1 MVSFSS
7 IIIPLLPLLTSALP
21 TISSS
26 TSSSSLAPREN
37 FGDIT
42 FYTTGLGACGGVNN
56 DEEYVAAVS
65 AAVFDSQSVCGST
78 ISVSFAGRSVSVLV
92 VDRCAGCAFG
102 DVDLSPRAFIDLTG
116 SLDAGRVQGS
126 WDFI

>member
-1 MVSFSS
+1 MVSFTA
-7 IIIPLLPLLTSALP
+7 ILLPLLPLLTSALP
-21 TISSS
+21 TAP
-26 TSSSSLAPREN
+26 SSSLAPREN

-42 FYTTGLGACGGVNN
+42 FYNTGLGACGFFNN
-56 DEEYVAAVS
+56 DEEYVVAVS
-65 AAVFDSQSVCGST
+65 AALFDSQSVCGRS
-78 ISVSFAGRSVSVLV
+78 ISVNFNGRSVNAQV

-102 DVDLSPRAFIDLTG
+102 DVDLSPRAFSDLTG

>member
-1 MVSFSS
+1 MVSFTT
-7 IIIPLLPLLTSALP
+7 IILPLLPLLTSALP
-21 TISSS
+21 TSS
-26 TSSSSLAPREN
+26 TTSLAPRQN

-42 FYTTGLGACGGVNN
+42 FYNTGLGACGSVNN
-56 DEEYVAAVS
+56 DQELVAAVS
-65 AAVFDSQSVCGST
+65 AALFDSQSVCGRS
-78 ISVSFAGRSVSVLV
+78 ISVNFNGATVNVQV

-102 DVDLSPRAFIDLTG
+102 DIDLSPSAFSALTG

>member
-1 MVSFSS
+1 MVSFTAITLS
-7 IIIPLLPLLTSALP
+7 LLPLLTSALP
-21 TISSS
+21 TSSS
-26 TSSSSLAPREN
+26 TDLTPRQN

-42 FYTTGLGACGGVNN
+42 FYNTGLGACGSVNN

-65 AAVFDSQSVCGST
+65 AALFDSQSVCGRS
-78 ISVSFAGRSVSVLV
+78 ISVNFNGATVNVQV

-102 DVDLSPRAFIDLTG
+102 DVDLSPRAFSDLTG

>member
-1 MVSFSS
+1 MVFFTS
-7 IIIPLLPLLTSALP
+7 ITLPLLPLLTSALP
-21 TISSS
+21 TSSS
-26 TSSSSLAPREN
+26 TDLAPRQN

-42 FYTTGLGACGGVNN
+42 FYNTGLGACGSVNN
-56 DEEYVAAVS
+56 DEEYVSAVS
-65 AAVFDSQSVCGST
+65 AALFDSQSVCGRS
-78 ISVSFAGRSVSVLV
+78 ISVNFNGATVNVQV

-102 DVDLSPRAFIDLTG
+102 DVDLSPRAFSDLTG

>member
-1 MVSFSS
+1 MRQVTPKSQDDKYNH
-7 IIIPLLPLLTSALP
+7 LHLPP
-21 TISSS
+21 
-26 TSSSSLAPREN
+26 SSSLAPREN

-42 FYTTGLGACGGVNN
+42 FYNTGLGACGFFNN
-56 DEEYVAAVS
+56 DEEYVVAVS
-65 AAVFDSQSVCGST
+65 AALFDSQSVCGRS
-78 ISVSFAGRSVSVLV
+78 ISVNFNGRSVNAQV

-102 DVDLSPRAFIDLTG
+102 DVDLSPRAFSDLTG